1 MRGACFANS
10 AADLASVAFNE
21 SLVLWEQHR
30 SNEAMER
37 VREARAGFVAA
48 EVELPVAWCDQNLGV
63 LLAEEGR
70 LNEAADRFVG
80 AQDRYRASSHWTA
93 VAWCD
98 ANLAIVLDALGDRS
112 SR

>member
-1 MRGACFANS
+1 
-10 AADLASVAFNE
+10 
-21 SLVLWEQHR
+21 
-30 SNEAMER
+30 MER
-37 VREARAGFVAA
+37 VREARAGFLAA

-70 LNEAADRFVG
+70 LNEAADRFIG

-98 ANLAIVLDALGDRS
+98 ANLAIVMDVPEGRSAGDTSRLG
-112 SR
+112 